1 MNRGALFAAIGAA
14 ALGVALL
21 MVYKKRFETA
31 TSGGARVPVLVANSE
46 IPFGEYLTRDMV
58 SLRELPAAY
67 LEERHIR
74 ASDAKRVIG
83 VRVSR
88 SIRANESILWSDL
101 AVASEGGRT
110 LSDMV
115 RPGMRAISV
124 PATQTS
130 AFEGLLRPGDRVD
143 VFLTVTGRDTPHVSV
158 PLLQN
163 LLVLAV
169 GKDVGTELQIPG
181 EDERAPSWRQR
192 LTTVTVAVTPKQ
204 AKQLALA
211 QDQGILQFALRN
223 SDDVEVIDGLVE
235 TTREDLLDPLRR
247 KAVQDSKR
255 DRVRSVGATKG
266 LTQLD

>member
-1 MNRGALFAAIGAA
+1 
-14 ALGVALL
+14 
-21 MVYKKRFETA
+21 
-31 TSGGARVPVLVANSE
+31 
-46 IPFGEYLTRDMV
+46 
-58 SLRELPAAY
+58 
-67 LEERHIR
+67 
-74 ASDAKRVIG
+74 
-83 VRVSR
+83 
-88 SIRANESILWSDL
+88 
-101 AVASEGGRT
+101 
-110 LSDMV
+110 
-115 RPGMRAISV
+115 
-124 PATQTS
+124 
-130 AFEGLLRPGDRVD
+130 
-143 VFLTVTGRDTPHVSV
+143 VSV

-235 TTREDLLDPLRR
+235 TTRQDLLDPLRR